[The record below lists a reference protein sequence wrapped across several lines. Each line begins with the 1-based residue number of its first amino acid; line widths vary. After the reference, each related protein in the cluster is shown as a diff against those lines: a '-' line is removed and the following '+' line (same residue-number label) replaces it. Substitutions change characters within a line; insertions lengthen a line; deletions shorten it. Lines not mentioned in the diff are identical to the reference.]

1 MAVFNR
7 LTSYI
12 EGIQLILY
20 TYAYIRYTVM
30 AKTIAISDEV
40 YRLLKKAKLPNESFS
55 TVIKRNFRKGRISD
69 LAGRKTISRKDWE
82 EAMKHL
88 AASEITTSRKLKKGL

>member
-1 MAVFNR
+1 
-7 LTSYI
+7 
-12 EGIQLILY
+12 
-20 TYAYIRYTVM
+20 M

-40 YRLLKKAKLPNESFS
+40 YKLLKKAKLPNESFS
-55 TVIKRNFRKGRISD
+55 SVIKRNFKRSRISD

-88 AASEITTSRKLKKGL
+88 AASEFTTSKRLEKGT